1 MAIFNSK
8 LLVYQRVTDSCCVPH
23 RCQVARWSLAFS
35 SLMESMAS
43 WVTQWGDLSS
53 FPMCLDVFLGLELGT
68 AKKPPGKLQEK
79 LAPCRIAT
87 SIASSA
93 TRQLGTG
100 RPQFFTKPGL
110 LNHFEAMAIPVIPQK
125 VTAQMGQPF
134 FSWHLTQRSEHLH
147 TENRSSHAW
156 FFKLFM
162 RMENYTLNLW
172 NHQSSSFSKLQWW
185 WWSDC
190 TGTG

>member
-1 MAIFNSK
+1 MCHI
-8 LLVYQRVTDSCCVPH
+8 
-23 RCQVARWSLAFS
+23 VAKWLGWVWHSLA
-35 SLMESMAS
+35 S
-43 WVTQWGDLSS
+43 WSPWPPEWHSEVQI
-53 FPMCLDVFLGLELGT
+53 FPVFLCVWTFFWGWNLEQP
-68 AKKPPGKLQEK
+68 KNLQEK